1 MRITIIYDNEAAV
14 EGLKADWGFACLVEA
29 HGVRMLFDTGASGP
43 VLLDNMKRLKIE
55 PTMIDE
61 VFISHDHWDHT
72 GGLADF
78 LRVRPVRCYVPAS
91 CGEPEGAREVVKV
104 EAPIEIHGGVY
115 STGEL
120 GGFEQSLL
128 VDSGTGIVVVAGCS
142 HPGVSS
148 ILDAASRCG
157 RPRALL
163 GGLHGF
169 SDFALLADL
178 EIVCPTHCTQH
189 RSEIAELCPDKYI
202 EGGAGRV
209 IEIQALSN

>member
-29 HGVRMLFDTGASGP
+29 HGARMLFDTGANGP
-43 VLLDNMKRLKIE
+43 VLLDNMKRLGIE

-78 LRVRPVRCYVPAS
+78 LHTRPVRCYVPAS
-91 CGEPEGAREVVKV
+91 CAEPTGAREVVRA
-104 EAPIEIHGGVY
+104 EAPVEIHGGVY

-120 GGFEQSLL
+120 GGFEQSLV
-128 VDSGTGIVVVAGCS
+128 VDTGTGIVVVAGCS
-142 HPGVSS
+142 HPGVGA
-148 ILDAASRCG
+148 IIEAASKRG
-157 RPRALL
+157 KPRALV

-178 EIVCPTHCTQH
+178 EIVCATHCTQH
-189 RSEIAELCPDKYI
+189 TSRIEELYPHKCV
-202 EGGAGRV
+202 EGGAGAAIDV
-209 IEIQALSN
+209 